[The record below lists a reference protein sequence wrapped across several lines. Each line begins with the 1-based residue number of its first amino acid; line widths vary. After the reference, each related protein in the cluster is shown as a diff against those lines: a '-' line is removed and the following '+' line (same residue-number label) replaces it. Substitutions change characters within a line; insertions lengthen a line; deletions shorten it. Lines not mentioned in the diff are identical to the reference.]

1 MKQQARQTASK
12 STAFEVKRSA
22 LVRRIVHALLTAG
35 VADIPLR
42 ELAAAIGTSD
52 RMLLYYFTDK
62 AELVRASLDEV
73 SAQFAERLAGRV
85 PKRSNPAILIGE
97 VLRLFAS
104 KELSRPLMVWADLSA
119 RGSRGEEPFH
129 MIARDTV
136 NRWLVWLEDRL
147 DMDANPTRR
156 DIAIA
161 ILTVIEGTRLLEAF
175 APKLTAAAIPI
186 FSNAI
191 VAHLGKKKTSR

>member
-1 MKQQARQTASK
+1 MKQQRQAASK
-12 STAFEVKRSA
+12 STAFDVKRSA
-22 LVRRIVHALLTAG
+22 LVDQIVDALLSAG

-62 AELVRASLDEV
+62 AELVRISLDQM
-73 SAQFAERLAGRV
+73 SAQFAERLAGRL
-85 PKRSNPAILIGE
+85 PKRSNPAILISE

-119 RGSRGEEPFH
+119 RGSRGEEPFRT
-129 MIARDTV
+129 IARDTV
-136 NRWLVWLEDRL
+136 NRWLGWLEDRL
-147 DMDANPTRR
+147 EMDANSTRR

-161 ILTVIEGTRLLEAF
+161 ILTVIEGARLLEAF
-175 APKLTAAAIPI
+175 VPELTATAIPI

-191 VAHLGKKKTSR
+191 VAHLGKKKTIR